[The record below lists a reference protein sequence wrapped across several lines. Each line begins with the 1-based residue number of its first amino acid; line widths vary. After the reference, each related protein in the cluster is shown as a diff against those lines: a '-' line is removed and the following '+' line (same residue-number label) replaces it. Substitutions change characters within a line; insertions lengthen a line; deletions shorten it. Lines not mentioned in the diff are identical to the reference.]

1 MNDFYEIDFLDVG
14 SKRSGDAIALRY
26 RVSGQQLIHVVDG
39 GYQSTGDAL
48 VDHIRRYYGDPQFID
63 HVVVTHN
70 DGDHAGGLRSLF
82 ESFRIGAL
90 WMLRPWLYA
99 GEIIHLFSRY
109 RSVGNLE
116 QRLRELYPNLAEL
129 EQLALQNR
137 TPIGTPFQGAQIGV
151 FCSVA
156 PTKDRYLRCIVESE
170 RTPEV
175 VSAYEPVQPS
185 PGGLAGLLSA
195 VTEYVSAKWGE
206 ERFAPEETS
215 AENEMSVVQFASIA
229 DHRVLLTGDAGRAG
243 LGEAADYL
251 AAIGVGLPGI
261 DVFQVPH
268 HGSRRNVS
276 TEVLD
281 RLLGPRQWSP
291 VVNTNFS
298 AVISA
303 AKDDP
308 QHPRKAVVRA
318 CHHRGSGG
326 RTFSTENSS
335 ICLYK
340 NSPYFANRGW
350 GPVQPLAYPETQE
363 A

>member
-1 MNDFYEIDFLDVG
+1 MNDYYEIDFLNVG

-26 RVSGQQLIHVVDG
+26 GVSGQELIHVVDG
-39 GYQSTGDAL
+39 GYQSTGPMLAG
-48 VDHIRRYYGDPQFID
+48 HIYKHYGAPPHID

-70 DGDHAGGLRSLF
+70 DGDHAGGVRSLF
-82 ESFRIGAL
+82 EWFSIGTL

-99 GEIIHLFSRY
+99 NELIHLFSRY
-109 RSVGNLE
+109 RSVSNLE
-116 QRLRELYPNLAEL
+116 RRLMEVYPNLAEL
-129 EQLALQNR
+129 EQLATQAG
-137 TPIGTPFQGAQIGV
+137 TPIGAPFQGQQIGA
-151 FCSVA
+151 FRVA
-156 PTKDRYLRCIVESE
+156 APSKERFLRCVLESE

-175 VSAYEPVQPS
+175 VSAYEPVEAPS
-185 PGGLAGLLSA
+185 GGLSGLLKA

-206 ERFAPEETS
+206 EKFSPEETS
-215 AENEMSVVQFASIA
+215 AENEMSVVQFARIA
-229 DHRVLLTGDAGRAG
+229 ERRILLTGDAGRAG

-251 AAIGVGLPGI
+251 TGMGVGLPGI

-281 RLLGPRQWSP
+281 RLLGKRLLWPFFDSSF
-291 VVNTNFS
+291 T

-308 QHPRKAVVRA
+308 LHPRRAVVRA
-318 CHHRGSGG
+318 CHHRGSGNQ
-326 RTFSTENSS
+326 TLSTETANV
-335 ICLYK
+335 CVPR
-340 NSPYFANRGW
+340 NSPYVADRGW
-350 GPVQPLAYPETQE
+350 GAAPVLAYPESQE

>member
-1 MNDFYEIDFLDVG
+1 M
-14 SKRSGDAIALRY
+14 RST
-26 RVSGQQLIHVVDG
+26 SWT
-39 GYQSTGDAL
+39 S
-48 VDHIRRYYGDPQFID
+48 
-63 HVVVTHN
+63 
-70 DGDHAGGLRSLF
+70 
-82 ESFRIGAL
+82 
-90 WMLRPWLYA
+90 
-99 GEIIHLFSRY
+99 
-109 RSVGNLE
+109 
-116 QRLRELYPNLAEL
+116 
-129 EQLALQNR
+129 
-137 TPIGTPFQGAQIGV
+137 
-151 FCSVA
+151 
-156 PTKDRYLRCIVESE
+156 
-170 RTPEV
+170 EV

-215 AENEMSVVQFASIA
+215 AEDEMSVVQFASIA

-291 VVNTNFS
+291 VVNTNLS

-308 QHPRKAVVRA
+308 QHPRKAVVHA

-326 RTFSTENSS
+326 RTFSTENWS

-363 A
+363 CGATNRVRRARQMEWTPPTP

>member
-116 QRLRELYPNLAEL
+116 QRLRELYP
-129 EQLALQNR
+129 
-137 TPIGTPFQGAQIGV
+137 
-151 FCSVA
+151 
-156 PTKDRYLRCIVESE
+156 
-170 RTPEV
+170 
-175 VSAYEPVQPS
+175 
-185 PGGLAGLLSA
+185 
-195 VTEYVSAKWGE
+195 
-206 ERFAPEETS
+206 
-215 AENEMSVVQFASIA
+215 
-229 DHRVLLTGDAGRAG
+229 
-243 LGEAADYL
+243 
-251 AAIGVGLPGI
+251 AIGVGLPGI

-326 RTFSTENSS
+326 RTFSTENWS